1 MSKRKGSRAGHSSSK
16 KKKTD
21 WETLE
26 DSDDNE
32 TAAGGDL
39 PSSASAQVLGDIA
52 QDDYGAKDYTKLM
65 SLKLDHKSRPLY
77 VVPDGH
83 IFLETFSPV
92 YKHAQDFLIAIS
104 EPVTRP
110 QHVHE
115 FRLTPYSLYA
125 AVSVG
130 LQTDDIIEYLKRLSK
145 TTIPDGIVDFIKLCT
160 LSYGKVKLVLK
171 HNRYF
176 VESSFPDV
184 LQKLLKDP
192 VIQQTRLRLEDDMLD
207 PNALLVSQLSEKP
220 KLQVSVILSR
230 LQAGRQAGRHTGS
243 PDGQVGRLIKWQKRQ
258 IHKLLRVCI

>member
-1 MSKRKGSRAGHSSSK
+1 
-16 KKKTD
+16 
-21 WETLE
+21 LE

-145 TTIPDGIVDFIKLCT
+145 TTIPDGIVDFIKVF
-160 LSYGKVKLVLK
+160 GIW
-171 HNRYF
+171 
-176 VESSFPDV
+176 SFS
-184 LQKLLKDP
+184 
-192 VIQQTRLRLEDDMLD
+192 
-207 PNALLVSQLSEKP
+207 NF
-220 KLQVSVILSR
+220 
-230 LQAGRQAGRHTGS
+230 LQACMHTYM
-243 PDGQVGRLIKWQKRQ
+243 
-258 IHKLLRVCI
+258 HACTTVCLSVCLSISLFLSSCLSKFVFMFSCYYSCVL

>member
-1 MSKRKGSRAGHSSSK
+1 
-16 KKKTD
+16 
-21 WETLE
+21 
-26 DSDDNE
+26 
-32 TAAGGDL
+32 
-39 PSSASAQVLGDIA
+39 
-52 QDDYGAKDYTKLM
+52 
-65 SLKLDHKSRPLY
+65 
-77 VVPDGH
+77 
-83 IFLETFSPV
+83 
-92 YKHAQDFLIAIS
+92 
-104 EPVTRP
+104 
-110 QHVHE
+110 
-115 FRLTPYSLYA
+115 
-125 AVSVG
+125 
-130 LQTDDIIEYLKRLSK
+130 
-145 TTIPDGIVDFIKLCT
+145 
-160 LSYGKVKLVLK
+160 LK